1 MTKDKMIEAIMAA
14 NKGYKK
20 AGLKSMKVSEVKAIY
35 DVLPNLLEGDNS
47 ADDKGTDEQAA
58 ENTPEPEAP
67 FQSYC
72 GFDFDP
78 AHGSDCHTECKEA
91 TPEQYERC
99 LKHYKETAQPKSSK
113 ASKTGT
119 PRKGKNRWGHL
130 NNSQA
135 ELIDRCLLQ
144 EEPTNIAGIAEFA
157 GARKPRTRH
166 HLLHLKK
173 DWNVALSITEGG
185 QIILD
190 ERFPDIAA
198 LENTVEFK

>member
-14 NKGYKK
+14 DKGYKK
-20 AGLKSMKVSEVKAIY
+20 TGLKSMKVGEVKAIY
-35 DVLPNLLEGDNS
+35 ENLPNLENS
-47 ADDKGTDEQAA
+47 ADDKGADTQAA
-58 ENTPEPEAP
+58 DNTPEPEAP
-67 FQSYC
+67 FQSFC

-78 AHGSDCHTECKEA
+78 AHGSDCHTECQNA
-91 TPEQYERC
+91 TPEQYQRC
-99 LKHYKETAQPKSSK
+99 VDHYQATAKPKSGR
-113 ASKTGT
+113 ASATGT
-119 PRKGKNRWGHL
+119 PKKGKNKWGHL

-135 ELIDRCLLQ
+135 ELIDRCLLE

-157 GARKPRTRH
+157 KARKPRTRH

-173 DWNVALSITEGG
+173 DWNVKLSITEGG
-185 QIILD
+185 QVILD